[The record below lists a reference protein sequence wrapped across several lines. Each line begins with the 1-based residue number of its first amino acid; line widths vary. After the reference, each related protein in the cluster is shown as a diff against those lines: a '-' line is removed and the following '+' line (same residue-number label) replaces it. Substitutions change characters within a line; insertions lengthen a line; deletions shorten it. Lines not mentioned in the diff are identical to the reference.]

1 MDGFLIPSRPKM
13 VRAAAGVVAVD
24 EGTVPAAACSCS
36 RRAVFRWCGG
46 KGARRGKRE
55 IVID

>member
-1 MDGFLIPSRPKM
+1 M

-46 KGARRGKRE
+46 KGAGRREDILLYFYMNFHYR
-55 IVID
+55 